1 MIQLTCR
8 LPHFSFHRL
17 SLCYLTHHPTHT
29 GGPSLMDPGV
39 GLPTVISPQQKWQSD
54 ADASPVAKAMVYS
67 IVVSFGLSFTVVV
80 RLRHSTYI
88 RLAPEGEDESYE
100 ARVYDLMQSFMPAS
114 NAPLHD
120 WDNVPHPMHFVSRPY
135 GMSRPQRD
143 MRALSHAHRGTP
155 VSDALDVLV
164 YRVASQAGSRR
175 DLYDL
180 LFKVLPCACCS
191 SQMSCTMLLF
201 SIDMMPTEQSITAFI
216 RRFQHLSDAS
226 IVIFIGSIVA
236 MVVGCIA
243 SIYSN
248 YGWRPFVI
256 LTTFFSLLLAFLGFA
271 FLFIHTCNAFTILE
285 YRRYGRSADTV
296 PEQQSPA
303 VHPELPLPS
312 TSPPTQSQ
320 SQSQQQPPPSAIR
333 GAVSMRGPQP
343 SDSDE
348 EGQRDG
354 PYPAPVQVMQ
364 EGAGVLAARSGMRL
378 MR

>member
-1 MIQLTCR
+1 MNMKIHPSSGQAELHANESRDKELLWDGTITGYIRKIFEAMGGEGFLGTLANKGRPNELRER
-8 LPHFSFHRL
+8 LKAMWTTLGVVSALFA
-17 SLCYLTHHPTHT
+17 
-29 GGPSLMDPGV
+29 GV

-67 IVVSFGLSFTVVV
+67 IVVSFGLSFTVV
-80 RLRHSTYI
+80 
-88 RLAPEGEDESYE
+88 
-100 ARVYDLMQSFMPAS
+100 
-114 NAPLHD
+114 
-120 WDNVPHPMHFVSRPY
+120 
-135 GMSRPQRD
+135 
-143 MRALSHAHRGTP
+143 
-155 VSDALDVLV
+155 
-164 YRVASQAGSRR
+164 
-175 DLYDL
+175 
-180 LFKVLPCACCS
+180 
-191 SQMSCTMLLF
+191 MSCTMLLF

-378 MR
+378 IR